1 MSNKIKKYRLL
12 WDLPFA
18 EAGEI
23 FTRETDPETGIDY
36 IEISK
41 KVNPEDYEETRFGF
55 KVEFFI
61 DNFEEWFEELPDLNE
76 YFYITDDGNV
86 DFVVEENHNLTKL
99 RMAIGN
105 IFKTK
110 EEAEKYIDY
119 LKAKAILKEDT
130 KGFKPNWGDRD
141 EYKYYACWNAHR
153 NELDYNSEYVDKEAT
168 IYFRNSKEIQES
180 FKKHSEEW
188 KTYLNYEQ

>member
-1 MSNKIKKYRLL
+1 MSIQTKRYRLL

-18 EAGEI
+18 EEGEI

-55 KVEFFI
+55 KMDFFL
-61 DNFEEWFEELPDLNE
+61 DNFEEWFEELPDINE
-76 YFYITDDGNV
+76 YFCITDDGNV
-86 DFVVEENHNLTKL
+86 DFVVEENHNLSRR

-105 IFKTK
+105 IFKTQ

-119 LKAKAILKEDT
+119 LKAETILKEDT
-130 KGFKPNWGDRD
+130 KGFKPDWENED
-141 EYKYYACWNAHR
+141 EYKYSAFLNINHS
-153 NELDYNSEYVDKEAT
+153 EPDYETTISERGAR
-168 IYFRNSKEIQES
+168 IFFRNQKQIEES
-180 FKKHSEEW
+180 FKKHPEEW
-188 KTYLNYEQ
+188 KTYLTYEQ

>member
-23 FTRETDPETGIDY
+23 FIRETDLKAGIDC

-55 KVEFFI
+55 KMDFFI

-86 DFVVEENHNLTKL
+86 DFVVEENHNLSK
-99 RMAIGN
+99 RRKAIGN

-110 EEAEKYIDY
+110 EEAEKYINY

-130 KGFKPNWGDRD
+130 KGYKPDWEDED
-141 EYKYYACWNAHR
+141 EYKYSAYWNINR
-153 NELDYNSEYVDKEAT
+153 SEPDCDTT
-168 IYFRNSKEIQES
+168 ISDRGARIFFRNQKQIEES
-180 FKKHSEEW
+180 FKKHPEEW
-188 KTYLNYEQ
+188 KTYLTYEQ